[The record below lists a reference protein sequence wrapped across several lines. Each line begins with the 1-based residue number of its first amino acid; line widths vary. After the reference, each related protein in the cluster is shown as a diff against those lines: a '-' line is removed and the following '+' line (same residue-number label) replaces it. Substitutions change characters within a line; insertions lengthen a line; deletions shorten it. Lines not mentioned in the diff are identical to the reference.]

1 MALSLP
7 RKQTW
12 EDFRRYWD
20 LVYVLS
26 ARHLKVRYRGSFLG
40 IYWSVLNPLVMTG
53 LYAGIFGNVFAS
65 YYDNSLLNYMLA
77 AFTGLT
83 IINLYSS
90 ATIQSVNIVVWGSP
104 LLNKIRLPASVFP
117 VSMVL
122 ANMFQ
127 FVAGVVPLLAI
138 VTLLTSKNPLNVLLL
153 IFPVLAMLLL
163 CVGVAL
169 LVSALY
175 VFFRDLPNFYEVIVF
190 VLGLSTPIFY
200 PATIV
205 PPNLRQFLVFNPLYP
220 ILESLRDIAISG
232 TLPELYPI
240 AHSLLNGVVVLSIGW
255 LCFQRWRS
263 QFMDLL

>member
-7 RKQTW
+7 RNATW

-53 LYAGIFGNVFAS
+53 LYAAIFGNVFAS

-83 IINLYSS
+83 VINLYSS

-104 LLNKIRLPASVFP
+104 LLNKIRLPVSVFP
-117 VSMVL
+117 VSMVM

-138 VTLLTSKNPLNVLLL
+138 VTLFTSKKPSECFTAGLPSF
-153 IFPVLAMLLL
+153 IPFP
-163 CVGVAL
+163 AL
-169 LVSALY
+169 RGSC
-175 VFFRDLPNFYEVIVF
+175 F
-190 VLGLSTPIFY
+190 LGQRT
-200 PATIV
+200 
-205 PPNLRQFLVFNPLYP
+205 
-220 ILESLRDIAISG
+220 
-232 TLPELYPI
+232 
-240 AHSLLNGVVVLSIGW
+240 
-255 LCFQRWRS
+255 LCFFPR
-263 QFMDLL
+263 FA